1 MRKCSTVPTVITG
14 NDPMLEVIVPTYKKA
29 DSIVRCIQRIE
40 DELTKSN
47 INYQIHVILDGP
59 DSDTSS
65 ALSALN
71 HQNIRIT
78 VLSRNY
84 GKGFAVRHGIAKS
97 SGKFV
102 GFIDAD
108 LDIHPVSL
116 VHGVS
121 VLQSAN
127 EQKLSCAYGSK
138 FHRDSLVE
146 YPKMRRA
153 ASWLYKVLVRVLF
166 QLDVEDSQTGVKVF
180 NGEIIRNSANY
191 SSENGFLFDLEI
203 FAIMSKLGFV
213 FVSVPVELEYQYSS
227 TIGLKAVFKMV
238 FGTIV
243 LALKLKTK
251 NNRMIARE
259 LVEKV

>member
-1 MRKCSTVPTVITG
+1 
-14 NDPMLEVIVPTYKKA
+14 MLEVIIPTYKKA

-47 INYQIHVILDGP
+47 IDYQIHVVLDGP
-59 DSDTSS
+59 DFDTSS

-71 HQNIRIT
+71 HRNIRVT
-78 VLSRNY
+78 VLSKNY
-84 GKGFAVRHGIAKS
+84 GKGYAVRHGIANS
-97 SGKFV
+97 SGQFV

-121 VLQSAN
+121 VLQGVN
-127 EQKLSCAYGSK
+127 EQNLSCAYGSK
-138 FHRDSLVE
+138 FHRDSVVE
-146 YPKMRRA
+146 YPRIRRA
-153 ASWLYKVLVRVLF
+153 ASWLYKVLVRLLF

-180 NGEIIRNSANY
+180 KGEIIRNSANY

-213 FVSVPVELEYQYSS
+213 FGPVPVELEYQYSS
-227 TIGLKAVFKMV
+227 TIGVKAIFKMV

-251 NNRMIARE
+251 NHKLIARE
-259 LVEKV
+259 LVAKI

>member
-1 MRKCSTVPTVITG
+1 MFSGKQPI
-14 NDPMLEVIVPTYKKA
+14 LEVIVPTYKKA

-47 INYQIHVILDGP
+47 IDYQIHVILDGP

-71 HQNIRIT
+71 HRNIRIT
-78 VLSRNY
+78 VLSKNY
-84 GKGFAVRHGIAKS
+84 GKGYAVRHGIANS
-97 SGKFV
+97 SGQFV

-116 VHGVS
+116 VHGVGA
-121 VLQSAN
+121 LQGVN
-127 EQKLSCAYGSK
+127 EQKMSCAYGSK
-138 FHRDSLVE
+138 FHRDSVVE
-146 YPKMRRA
+146 YPRIRRA
-153 ASWLYKVLVRVLF
+153 ASWLYKVLVRLLF

-180 NGEIIRNSANY
+180 NGEIIRNSAIH

-213 FVSVPVELEYQYSS
+213 FVSVPVELDYQYSS
-227 TIGLKAVFKMV
+227 TIGVKAVFKMV

-251 NNRMIARE
+251 NRKMIARE